1 MILGWR
7 RSLQRSLIRTLK
19 TLISQSCERPQPYL
33 SPQLVNLAISK
44 CPSDLISLSFF
55 LWAARQPNYFH
66 DPSSF
71 DLMVPV
77 VHRLSDRF
85 GNVSGIVDELESIG
99 CGRKA
104 QALLVLMRVY
114 WRGDLYSLA
123 LEAFDQMRSRSFV
136 PNTFA
141 RNIVVDILFKTGHFD
156 SALRFFEETPFPN
169 FITFNIVIGN
179 ICKYGDWW
187 SVGILLREMID
198 RGFWPN
204 SGTYAMVLDCF
215 HEEGK
220 IMELLQL
227 LGFMTVVGEQFSVAI
242 WTFLID
248 MYRKIGNLDMA
259 GKLFGKMLE
268 SGCSPH
274 VATYTTLIKGFLE
287 SNMHDEL
294 FDLLDVMIS
303 NGCEPDLVFY
313 NILINSLCKIGRYDD
328 AISVFCDL
336 HCRNIRP
343 DSFTLSSLISAL
355 CLSGRLSLFPKL
367 VVGSHVTIDLVL
379 FNSLLTYLCKA
390 GFPSQAVDFYI
401 DMVSGGI
408 VPDEYSYSRL
418 LNALCSSGRTE
429 IAIKFYGEIVA
440 KNKNVDS
447 YIHTIILD
455 GLIKK
460 GKLPKAIQIFRQGI
474 LENYHLDVVSYTV
487 AICGLFQ
494 DGRFEEARNLY
505 DQMKQSGIVPNM
517 HTYNVM
523 ISGMCKVKDVRA
535 VRQLLGEM
543 RMAGLEMDCI
553 SFNKIIGLL
562 IKMHRVHSAYQMYMA
577 MCHSGVKPNRATF
590 SLLLK
595 GLSHAFD
602 GQVGDLQND
611 FKANIFTC
619 PTDNG
624 TAGKI
629 LLRPNTSVKF

>member
-1 MILGWR
+1 MILGWK

-19 TLISQSCERPQPYL
+19 TFISQSCERPQSNL

-55 LWAARQPNYFH
+55 LWAARQPSYFH

-71 DLMVPV
+71 DLMVPI
-77 VHRLSDRF
+77 VHRLTDRF
-85 GNVSGIVDELESIG
+85 GSVSGIVDELESIG
-99 CGRKA
+99 CSRKA
-104 QALLVLMRVY
+104 QALLVLMRVF

-123 LEAFDQMRSRSFV
+123 LEAFDEMGSRSFV

-156 SALRFFEETPFPN
+156 AALRFFKDTTFPN
-169 FITFNIVIGN
+169 FISFNIIIGN
-179 ICKYGDWW
+179 LCKYGDWR
-187 SVGILLREMID
+187 SVGVLLREMID

-215 HEEGK
+215 HKAGR

-227 LGFMTVVGEQFSVAI
+227 LGFMTVLGEQFSVAI
-242 WTFLID
+242 WTILID
-248 MYRKIGNLDMA
+248 LYRKIGSIDMA

-274 VATYTTLIKGFLE
+274 VVTYTTLIKGFLE
-287 SNMHDEL
+287 SNMDDEL
-294 FDLLDVMIS
+294 FGLLDVMIS
-303 NGCEPDLVFY
+303 NGCEPDLVLY

-336 HCRNIRP
+336 HWRNLRP
-343 DSFTLSSLISAL
+343 DSYTLSSLISAL

-367 VVGSHVTIDLVL
+367 IVGSHVSVDLVL
-379 FNSLLTYLCKA
+379 FNSLLCFLCKA
-390 GFPSQAVDFYI
+390 GFPSRAVKFYI

-408 VPDEYSYSRL
+408 VPDKYSYVGL
-418 LNALCSSGRTE
+418 LNALCSSGKTE
-429 IAIKFYGEIVA
+429 IAINFYGEIVS

-447 YIHTIILD
+447 YIHTVILD
-455 GLIKK
+455 GLIKR
-460 GKLPKAIQIFRQGI
+460 GKLPKAIKIFRRGI

-487 AICGLFQ
+487 AIHGLFQ
-494 DGRFEEARNLY
+494 DGRFEEAHNLF
-505 DQMKQSGIVPNM
+505 DQMKQFGIVPNM

-535 VRQLLGEM
+535 VIQLLGEM
-543 RMAGLEMDCI
+543 KMVGLEMDCI

-562 IKMHRVHSAYQMYMA
+562 IKMRRVHSAFRVYMA
-577 MCHSGVKPNRATF
+577 MCHSGVKPNRATY

-595 GLSHAFD
+595 GLSYVFD

-629 LLRPNTSVKF
+629 VLWPYTIS